1 MHIESYGLRDWKHVL
16 IKNRDSISGLFGEI
30 VYKKIYARKE
40 MGLLREENSFMKYT
54 IGACGFSGTGSS
66 AVSDYLKE
74 FEENIVL
81 DSLEFSIPYLMDG
94 LQDLRY
100 HLHEGGMRDFQCRLA
115 IKRYRDLCGS
125 LQLNDFQ
132 RATHGR
138 FRALSEQYIKD
149 LIQFEFVG
157 RDRDTNYFGNVIDKI
172 YKKMRVYHII
182 SKIEKK
188 KKREICIYPLKY
200 VAFSVYPENFEER
213 TRKYVSDILVSMGSD
228 EGKNVVLDQPFPGNN
243 PMAAF
248 PFFENPK
255 AIVVD
260 RDPRDVYLLTKDFW
274 RPGGFRAIPAGNPRE
289 YCMFHRKLRE
299 NMPYLNDNPNVLRI
313 QFEDMIYRYEET
325 TELIRQF
332 CNLEPNKNQK
342 RFFNPEKSIANTQV
356 YKRYPEFAEDVRYIE
371 EELSDYLYPFEKYGS
386 VDTSGKMFE

>member
-1 MHIESYGLRDWKHVL
+1 
-16 IKNRDSISGLFGEI
+16 
-30 VYKKIYARKE
+30 
-40 MGLLREENSFMKYT
+40 MKYT

-74 FEENIVL
+74 FDENIVL

-115 IKRYRDLCGS
+115 IKRYLDLCNS
-125 LQLNDFQ
+125 MQLKDFQ
-132 RATHGR
+132 RATHGK
-138 FRALSEQYIKD
+138 FRTLSKQYIND

-157 RDRDTNYFGNVIDKI
+157 RDRNNNCFCNLVDKI
-172 YKKMRVYHII
+172 YKKLRIYHIV
-182 SKIEKK
+182 SKIE
-188 KKREICIYPLKY
+188 REKNKEVCIYPLRY
-200 VAFSVYPENFEER
+200 VAFSVYPENFEMR
-213 TRKYVSDILVSMGSD
+213 TRKYVNDILSEMGSE
-228 EGKNVVLDQPFPGNN
+228 EGKNVVLDQPFSGND

-248 PFFENPK
+248 RFFDNPK

-260 RDPRDVYLLTKDFW
+260 RDPRDIYLLTKDFW
-274 RPGGFRAIPAGNPRE
+274 RPGGFRAIPAGNPKD

-313 QFEDMIYRYEET
+313 QFEDLVYKYEEI
-325 TELIRQF
+325 TELIRKF
-332 CNLEPNKNQK
+332 CNLGPNKNPK
-342 RFFNPEKSIANTQV
+342 LFFDPAKSVANTQV
-356 YKRYPEFAEDVRYIE
+356 FKRYPEFSEDIKYIE
-371 EELSDYLYPFEKYGS
+371 AELADYLYPFEQYGS